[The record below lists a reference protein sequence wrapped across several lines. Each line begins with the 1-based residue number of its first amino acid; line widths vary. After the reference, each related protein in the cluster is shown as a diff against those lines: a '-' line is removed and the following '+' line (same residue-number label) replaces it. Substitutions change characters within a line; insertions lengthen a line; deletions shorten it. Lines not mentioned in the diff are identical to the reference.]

1 MEAYTAMPGF
11 KPQHIVCLLDL
22 SPASRLVLCW
32 ARVIAQAFASRVEIL
47 HAAEPPQFLIEGQ
60 EQAQVELT
68 RTELHGAVGS
78 LAQEVLGTRVPH
90 HIVVEEGH
98 PVQVV
103 LSRLERHTPALIVMG
118 SHGHDGMAR
127 VLLGSVAENVT
138 RMARCPMLIVKG
150 PEPAAEG
157 LKRILCPVNLSDSA
171 SECAQLAGI
180 LAAVLKAKLELLLA
194 VEEADAGS
202 GRAEEQLHTWV
213 SGGLRRMCEISEVVL
228 AGDAAERIVERARS
242 READLV
248 VLGAEHRRFLEFT
261 TLGRTTERVMRY
273 SPCTVLLVPRQGIP
287 GQASSVKPV
296 S

>member
-1 MEAYTAMPGF
+1 MPGF
-11 KPQHIVCLLDL
+11 KPQHIVCLVDL

-47 HAAEPPQFLIEGQ
+47 HVAEPPQYLIEGQ
-60 EQAQVELT
+60 EQAQLELT

-78 LAQEVLGTRVPH
+78 LAQEVLGTRVLH

-103 LSRLERHTPALIVMG
+103 MGRLERHTPDLIVMG

-138 RMARCPMLIVKG
+138 RVARCPTLIVKG
-150 PEPAAEG
+150 AEPAEG
-157 LKRILCPVNLSDSA
+157 SLKPILCPVNLSDSA

-180 LAAVLKAKLELLLA
+180 LAAVLKAKLELVLA
-194 VEEADAGS
+194 VEEASMSRGQ
-202 GRAEEQLHTWV
+202 AEEQLHAWIP
-213 SGGLRRMCEISEVVL
+213 GGLRRMCKISEIVL
-228 AGDAAERIVERARS
+228 EGDAAERMVERARTGG
-242 READLV
+242 ADLV

-273 SPCTVLLVPRQGIP
+273 SPCSVLLVPRNGP
-287 GQASSVKPV
+287 RGEAGAAKPL

>member
-1 MEAYTAMPGF
+1 MPGF
-11 KPQHIVCLLDL
+11 KPQHIVCLVDL

-32 ARVIAQAFASRVEIL
+32 ARLIAMAFAARVEIL
-47 HAAEPPQFLIEGQ
+47 HASEPPQFLIEGQ
-60 EQAQVELT
+60 EQAQLELSK
-68 RTELHGAVGS
+68 TELHGAVGG
-78 LAQEVLGTRVPH
+78 LAQEILGTRVPH

-103 LSRLERHTPALIVMG
+103 MSRLERYTPDLIVMG

-150 PEPAAEG
+150 AEPSEG
-157 LKRILCPVNLSDSA
+157 QLKRILCPVNLSDSA
-171 SECAQLAGI
+171 SDCAQLAGI
-180 LAAVLKAKLELLLA
+180 LAAVLKARLEFLLA
-194 VEEADAGS
+194 VEEADAARGP
-202 GRAEEQLHTWV
+202 AEEQLHTWV
-213 SGGLRRMCEISEVVL
+213 PDGLRRMCEITETVL
-228 AGDAAERIVERARS
+228 AGDAAERIVERA

-273 SPCTVLLVPRQGIP
+273 SPCTVLLVPRRGTP
-287 GQASSVKPV
+287 GETGQVK
-296 S
+296 SLS

>member
-1 MEAYTAMPGF
+1 MPGF
-11 KPQHIVCLLDL
+11 KPQHIVCLVDL

-32 ARVIAQAFASRVEIL
+32 ARVMAQAFASRVEIL

-60 EQAQVELT
+60 EQTQLELT
-68 RTELHGAVGS
+68 RTELHGAVGK
-78 LAQEVLGTRVPH
+78 LAQEVLGTRVPQ

-103 LSRLERHTPALIVMG
+103 MNRLELHTPDLIVMG

-138 RMARCPMLIVKG
+138 RVARCPMLIVKG
-150 PEPAAEG
+150 AEPAEG
-157 LKRILCPVNLSDSA
+157 RLRRIMCPVNLSDSA
-171 SECAQLAGI
+171 SECAQAAGI
-180 LAAVLKAKLELLLA
+180 LAAVLGAKLDLVLA
-194 VEEADAGS
+194 VEEAEAARGP
-202 GRAEEQLHTWV
+202 AEEQLHSWIPE
-213 SGGLRRMCEISEVVL
+213 GLRRMCEISETVL
-228 AGDAAERIVERARS
+228 EGDAAERIVERARA

-273 SPCTVLLVPRQGIP
+273 SPCTVLLVPRTGITGEP
-287 GQASSVKPV
+287 SPVKSV

>member
-1 MEAYTAMPGF
+1 MPGF
-11 KPQHIVCLLDL
+11 KPQHIVCLVDL

-32 ARVIAQAFASRVEIL
+32 ARVIAHAFASRVEIL

-60 EQAQVELT
+60 EQAQLELT

-90 HIVVEEGH
+90 HIVVMEGH

-103 LSRLERHTPALIVMG
+103 ISRLERHTPDLIMMG

-138 RMARCPMLIVKG
+138 RVAQCPMLIVKG
-150 PEPAAEG
+150 AEPGEGG

-180 LAAVLKAKLELLLA
+180 LAAVLRAKLELLMA
-194 VEEADAGS
+194 VEETDVGRGEAEQRLHAWIPS
-202 GRAEEQLHTWV
+202 GLQ
-213 SGGLRRMCEISEVVL
+213 RMCEISEVVL
-228 AGDAAERIVERARS
+228 EGDAAERIVERARA

-273 SPCTVLLVPRQGIP
+273 SPCTVLLVPRRGTQG
-287 GQASSVKPV
+287 GTSLAKPV

>member
-1 MEAYTAMPGF
+1 MPGF

-32 ARVIAQAFASRVEIL
+32 ARVMAQAFAARVEIL

-60 EQAQVELT
+60 EQVQLQLT
-68 RTELHGAVGS
+68 RTELHGAVGR
-78 LAQEVLGTRVPH
+78 LAQEVLGTCVPS

-103 LSRLERHTPALIVMG
+103 MERLERHTPDLIVMG

-150 PEPAAEG
+150 AEPAEG
-157 LKRILCPVNLSDSA
+157 RLRRILCPVNLSDSA
-171 SECAQLAGI
+171 RECAQIAGI
-180 LAAVLKAKLELLLA
+180 LAAVLNAKLELVLA
-194 VEEADAGS
+194 VEEAGVARS
-202 GRAEEQLHTWV
+202 LAEERLHAWIPD
-213 SGGLRRMCEISEVVL
+213 GLRRMCELSETVL
-228 AGDAAERIVERARS
+228 EGDAAERIVERSRA

-273 SPCTVLLVPRQGIP
+273 SPCTVLLVPCQGMTAGDA
-287 GQASSVKPV
+287 GQVK
-296 S
+296 SLN

>member
-1 MEAYTAMPGF
+1 MPGF
-11 KPQHIVCLLDL
+11 KPQHIVCLVDL

-78 LAQEVLGTRVPH
+78 LAQELLGTRVPH

-103 LSRLERHTPALIVMG
+103 LSRLERHTPDLIVMG

-150 PEPAAEG
+150 PEPAGEG

-194 VEEADAGS
+194 VEEADAGR
-202 GRAEEQLHTWV
+202 GQAEEELHTWV
-213 SGGLRRMCEISEVVL
+213 PGGLRRMCEISEVVL
-228 AGDAAERIVERARS
+228 AGDAAERIVERARA

-287 GQASSVKPV
+287 GPASSVKPI

>member
-1 MEAYTAMPGF
+1 MEAYTTMPGF
-11 KPQHIVCLLDL
+11 KPQHIVCLVDL

-90 HIVVEEGH
+90 HIIVEEGH

-103 LSRLERHTPALIVMG
+103 LSRLERHTPDLIVMG
-118 SHGHDGMAR
+118 SHGHDG
-127 VLLGSVAENVT
+127 
-138 RMARCPMLIVKG
+138 MARCPMLIVKG
-150 PEPAAEG
+150 PEPAGEG

-194 VEEADAGS
+194 VEEADAGR
-202 GRAEEQLHTWV
+202 GQAEEQLHAWV
-213 SGGLRRMCEISEVVL
+213 PGGLRRMCEISEVVL
-228 AGDAAERIVERARS
+228 AGDAAERIVERARA
-242 READLV
+242 RQADLV

-273 SPCTVLLVPRQGIP
+273 SPCTVLLVPRQGMV
-287 GQASSVKPV
+287 GQASPVKPV

>member
-11 KPQHIVCLLDL
+11 KPQHIVCLVDL

-103 LSRLERHTPALIVMG
+103 LSRLERHTPDLIVMG

-157 LKRILCPVNLSDSA
+157 LKRILCPLNLSDSA

-194 VEEADAGS
+194 VEEADAGR
-202 GRAEEQLHTWV
+202 GQAEEQLHAWV
-213 SGGLRRMCEISEVVL
+213 PGGLRRMCEISEVVL
-228 AGDAAERIVERARS
+228 AGDAAERIVERARA
-242 READLV
+242 RQADLV

-273 SPCTVLLVPRQGIP
+273 SPCTVLLVPRQGMV
-287 GQASSVKPV
+287 GQASPVKPV

>member
-1 MEAYTAMPGF
+1 MPGF
-11 KPQHIVCLLDL
+11 KPQHIVCLVDL

-47 HAAEPPQFLIEGQ
+47 HVAEPPQYLIEGQ
-60 EQAQVELT
+60 EQAQLELT

-78 LAQEVLGTRVPH
+78 LAQEVLGTRVLH

-103 LSRLERHTPALIVMG
+103 MGRLERHTPDLIVMG

-138 RMARCPMLIVKG
+138 RVARCPTLIVKG
-150 PEPAAEG
+150 AEPAEG
-157 LKRILCPVNLSDSA
+157 SLKPILCPVNLSDSA

-180 LAAVLKAKLELLLA
+180 LAAVLKAKLELVLA
-194 VEEADAGS
+194 VEEASMSRGQ
-202 GRAEEQLHTWV
+202 AEEQLHAWIP
-213 SGGLRRMCEISEVVL
+213 GGLRRMCDISEIVL
-228 AGDAAERIVERARS
+228 EGDAAERIVERARTGG
-242 READLV
+242 ADLV

-273 SPCTVLLVPRQGIP
+273 SPCSVLLVPRNGP
-287 GQASSVKPV
+287 RGEAGAAKPL

>member
-1 MEAYTAMPGF
+1 
-11 KPQHIVCLLDL
+11 
-22 SPASRLVLCW
+22 
-32 ARVIAQAFASRVEIL
+32 VIAQAFASRVEIL
-47 HAAEPPQFLIEGQ
+47 HVAEPPQFLIEGQ
-60 EQAQVELT
+60 EQAQLELT

-78 LAQEVLGTRVPH
+78 LAQEVMGTRVPH

-103 LSRLERHTPALIVMG
+103 MGRLERHTPDLIVMG

-138 RMARCPMLIVKG
+138 RVARCPMLIVKG
-150 PEPAAEG
+150 AEPAEGG
-157 LKRILCPVNLSDSA
+157 LKPILCPVNLSDSA

-180 LAAVLKAKLELLLA
+180 LAAVLKAKLELVLA
-194 VEEADAGS
+194 VEEASMSRGQ
-202 GRAEEQLHTWV
+202 AEEQLHAWIPA
-213 SGGLRRMCEISEVVL
+213 GLRRMCETSEIVL
-228 AGDAAERIVERARS
+228 EGDAAERIVERARTGG
-242 READLV
+242 ADLV

-273 SPCTVLLVPRQGIP
+273 SPCSVLLVPRNGP
-287 GQASSVKPV
+287 RGEAGVAKPV

>member
-1 MEAYTAMPGF
+1 MPGF

-32 ARVIAQAFASRVEIL
+32 ARLIAQAFASRVEIL
-47 HAAEPPQFLIEGQ
+47 HASEPPQFLIEGQ
-60 EQAQVELT
+60 EQAQLELT
-68 RTELHGAVGS
+68 RTELHGAVGG
-78 LAQEVLGTRVPH
+78 LAQEILGTRVPH

-103 LSRLERHTPALIVMG
+103 MSRLERYTPDLIVMG

-150 PEPAAEG
+150 AEPAEG
-157 LKRILCPVNLSDSA
+157 QLKRILCPVNLSDA
-171 SECAQLAGI
+171 ARDCAQLAGI
-180 LAAVLKAKLELLLA
+180 LAAVLKARLEFLLA
-194 VEEADAGS
+194 VEEADVVHPV
-202 GRAEEQLHTWV
+202 EEQLHAWIPD
-213 SGGLRRMCEISEVVL
+213 GLRRMCEITETVL
-228 AGDAAERIVERARS
+228 AGDAAERIVERARTQ
-242 READLV
+242 EADLV

-273 SPCTVLLVPRQGIP
+273 SPCTVLLVPRHGMP
-287 GQASSVKPV
+287 GETSQVK
-296 S
+296 SLS

>member
-1 MEAYTAMPGF
+1 MPGF
-11 KPQHIVCLLDL
+11 KPQSIVCLVDL

-32 ARVIAQAFASRVEIL
+32 AQLVGQAFTSRLEIL

-60 EQAQVELT
+60 EQTQLELT

-78 LAQEVLGTRVPH
+78 LAQAVLGTRLPY
-90 HIVVEEGH
+90 HIVVAEGH

-103 LSRLERHTPALIVMG
+103 TSRLELHAPDLIVMG

-138 RMARCPMLIVKG
+138 RVARCPMLIVKG
-150 PEPAAEG
+150 AEPAGGG
-157 LKRILCPVNLSDSA
+157 LQRILCPVNLRDSA
-171 SECAQLAGI
+171 RECAQIAGI
-180 LAAVLKAKLELLLA
+180 LAAVLGAKLEFVLA
-194 VEEADAGS
+194 VEEVDVARDL
-202 GRAEEQLHTWV
+202 AEGKLHAWIPDGV
-213 SGGLRRMCEISEVVL
+213 RRMCDISETVL
-228 AGDAAERIVERARS
+228 EGDAAERIVERCRARA
-242 READLV
+242 ADLV

-273 SPCTVLLVPRQGIP
+273 CPCTVLLVPRQEMASEP
-287 GQASSVKPV
+287 GPAKPL

>member
-1 MEAYTAMPGF
+1 MPGF
-11 KPQHIVCLLDL
+11 KPQQIVCLVDL

-32 ARVIAQAFASRVEIL
+32 ARLMAQAFASRVEIV

-60 EQAQVELT
+60 EQVQLQLT
-68 RTELHGAVGS
+68 RTELHGAVGR
-78 LAQEVLGTRVPH
+78 LAQEVLGTRVPN

-103 LSRLERHTPALIVMG
+103 MERLERYTPDLIVLG

-150 PEPAAEG
+150 AEPSEG
-157 LKRILCPVNLSDSA
+157 RLRRILCPVNLSDSA
-171 SECAQLAGI
+171 RECAQIAGI
-180 LAAVLKAKLELLLA
+180 LAAVLGGKLELMLA
-194 VEEADAGS
+194 LEEAGVA
-202 GRAEEQLHTWV
+202 RNLAEERLHTWIPD
-213 SGGLRRMCEISEVVL
+213 GLRRMCELSETVL
-228 AGDAAERIVERARS
+228 EGDAAERIVVRSRA

-273 SPCTVLLVPRQGIP
+273 SPCTVLLVPCP
-287 GQASSVKPV
+287 GMPGAASQVK
-296 S
+296 SLS